1 MKSTVYRYSIYA
13 TITILVLAILQV
25 TIIASWASFAVQ
37 EAAGYLSML
46 ISMIFVF
53 MGIRYYKDKVKKGFL
68 SFGEGLKIGTLI
80 VLLPAVF
87 FGIFDILY
95 TQVIDTAWTDHYYNH
110 IVEEAKKTVAPEKLA
125 AELQKIEQQ
134 KEIFASP
141 VMQFL
146 VMAGTVFII
155 GFIVTI
161 ISSLTLMKRKPVA
174 NKLVQ

>member
-13 TITILVLAILQV
+13 TITILVLALLQV
-25 TIIASWASFAVQ
+25 TIIASRASFAVQ

-53 MGIRYYKDKVKKGFL
+53 MGMRHYKNKVNGGFL
-68 SFGEGLKIGTLI
+68 SFGEGLKIGVLI

-95 TQVIDTAWTDHYYNH
+95 TQVIDTAWADHYYNH
-110 IVEEAKKTVAPEKLA
+110 IVEEAKKTIAPEKLA
-125 AELQKIEQQ
+125 SELEKIEKQ
-134 KEIFASP
+134 KELFASP

-146 VMAGTVFII
+146 VMSGTVFII

-161 ISSLTLMKRKPVA
+161 ISSLTLMKRKTLS
-174 NKLVQ
+174 NKAI

>member
-13 TITILVLAILQV
+13 TITILVLSLLQV
-25 TIIASWASFAVQ
+25 TIIASRASFAVQ

-53 MGIRYYKDKVKKGFL
+53 MGIRHYKNKVNGGFL
-68 SFGEGLKIGTLI
+68 GFGEGLKIGVLI

-95 TQVIDTAWTDHYYNH
+95 TQVIDTAWADHYYNH

-134 KEIFASP
+134 KEFFASP

-161 ISSLTLMKRKPVA
+161 ISSLTLMKRKTFSSKA
-174 NKLVQ
+174 I